1 MMLDFHRQCKDVSK
15 VITTSK
21 NTHSFVQHEWFR
33 FRIWKF
39 QNKLWWEMLLNLYR
53 YGWINKCWM
62 TSAHLC
68 LLSAVAP
75 YQHSN
80 RIKQNVYVIT
90 TLRTPTPNCKQHLG
104 VPNLH
109 FVLANS
115 SHSTANKTSTN
126 PQHNFTDFSIIS
138 LSQLVMRTTWTA
150 RFGKA
155 LAAETFAER
164 QHDLSICLT
173 EMQDKKKKKITNE
186 FPTAEWGDAWAS
198 VAAALCPCAL
208 SLSLSLLQC
217 GNVCLECEMASYNC
231 DVSCLSAISQRCI

>member
-75 YQHSN
+75 HQHSN

-173 EMQDKKKKKITNE
+173 EMQDKKKKK
-186 FPTAEWGDAWAS
+186 
-198 VAAALCPCAL
+198 
-208 SLSLSLLQC
+208 
-217 GNVCLECEMASYNC
+217 
-231 DVSCLSAISQRCI
+231 